1 MKDSYCP
8 YLPPYFNDS
17 TFVLHRKCKQAQ
29 CKLAYRL
36 PSAAFLLK
44 EARNFGK
51 MLEGERDKKKKVY
64 PRLPDMLG
72 KKDTPYLY
80 FRISSSIPLSSYV
93 VRHSWASIAYQHN
106 MDIGLIGKAL
116 GHTKTST
123 TFVYIK
129 SLFDSNL
136 ASANQ
141 SLMQDIGI

>member
-1 MKDSYCP
+1 MLTTQSPD
-8 YLPPYFNDS
+8 L
-17 TFVLHRKCKQAQ
+17 LHREY
-29 CKLAYRL
+29 LRRL
-36 PSAAFLLK
+36 RQYNYSLHVLS
-44 EARNFGK
+44 
-51 MLEGERDKKKKVY
+51 KK
-64 PRLPDMLG
+64 
-72 KKDTPYLY
+72 
-80 FRISSSIPLSSYV
+80 ISSSIPLSSYV

>member
-1 MKDSYCP
+1 
-8 YLPPYFNDS
+8 
-17 TFVLHRKCKQAQ
+17 
-29 CKLAYRL
+29 
-36 PSAAFLLK
+36 
-44 EARNFGK
+44 

-80 FRISSSIPLSSYV
+80 FGISSSIPLSSYV